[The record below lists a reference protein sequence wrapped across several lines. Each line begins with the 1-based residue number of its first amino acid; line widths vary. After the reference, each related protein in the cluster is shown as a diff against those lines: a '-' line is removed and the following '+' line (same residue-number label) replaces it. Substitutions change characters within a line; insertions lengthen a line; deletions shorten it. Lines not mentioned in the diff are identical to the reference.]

1 MFKKTLHRQLYLSYL
16 LITLLSLGAIGGYT
30 VSALHNF
37 YYEQTSADLES
48 RARLIQHQASHH
60 FASANIPALKR
71 LAETLKQPGVQR
83 VTLIFPDGTVAG
95 DSDENPTRMDNH
107 SDRPEVKE
115 ALAGKTG
122 SSVRY
127 SHTVKANLMY
137 VALPITQNA
146 QLLGVV
152 RLSVRLTVIDEELKG
167 MLWKIILAGLLIALV
182 ATPISLYISRRIS
195 QPLSEM
201 KDNAERFASGKLDS
215 RIRVEGPDDVIRL
228 AEALNQMA
236 AQLDDRIH
244 TVTAQRNEQ
253 EAILSSMTEGVIAVD
268 SGQTVLSMNQAAARL
283 LDVPSGFASGQPV
296 AMVMRNKQLQEFVSK
311 ALASAE
317 TVEQDIVFHRG
328 ESEQV
333 LKVIGTALKD
343 FNQTPI
349 GAVIVLNDVTRLKR
363 LENMR
368 RDFVANVSHELK
380 TPITSIK
387 GFVETLLGGALD
399 SPEDSKRFLE
409 IVAGQSDRL
418 NAIIEDL
425 LVLSRLEQDAETVE
439 IVIEESGLKPVLE
452 MAIQACTPKASEKKI
467 HVDLNCPENLHS
479 RINSQLLEQAMINLI
494 DNAIKYSPPS
504 TQVRVD
510 VSSDN
515 EEISVA
521 VTDEGRGSERE
532 HFPRLFERFY
542 RVDSDR
548 SRELGGTGLGLA
560 IVKHIAQVH
569 GGSVSV
575 NSSVGKGS
583 TFRIHLP
590 ANSARHPTP
599 HN

>member
-1 MFKKTLHRQLYLSYL
+1 
-16 LITLLSLGAIGGYT
+16 
-30 VSALHNF
+30 
-37 YYEQTSADLES
+37 
-48 RARLIQHQASHH
+48 
-60 FASANIPALKR
+60 
-71 LAETLKQPGVQR
+71 
-83 VTLIFPDGTVAG
+83 
-95 DSDENPTRMDNH
+95 
-107 SDRPEVKE
+107 
-115 ALAGKTG
+115 
-122 SSVRY
+122 
-127 SHTVKANLMY
+127 
-137 VALPITQNA
+137 
-146 QLLGVV
+146 
-152 RLSVRLTVIDEELKG
+152 
-167 MLWKIILAGLLIALV
+167 MLWKIVLAGLLIALA

-268 SGQTVLSMNQAAARL
+268 SGQTVLSMNQAAAKL

-343 FNQTPI
+343 FNQMPI

-452 MAIQACTPKASEKKI
+452 MAIQACAPKASRKKI

-494 DNAIKYSPPS
+494 DNAIKYSLPS

-510 VSSDN
+510 VSLDN
-515 EEISVA
+515 GEITLA
-521 VTDEGRGSERE
+521 VTDEGRGIERE

-548 SRELGGTGLGLA
+548 SREMGGTGLGLA

-575 NSSVGKGS
+575 DSSVGKGS

-590 ANSARHPTP
+590 ANNAADSNL

>member
-37 YYEQTSADLES
+37 YYEQTSTDLES

-60 FASANIPALKR
+60 FASANILELKH
-71 LAETLKQPGVQR
+71 LAETLRQPGVLR
-83 VTLIFPDGTVAG
+83 VTFIFPDGTVAG
-95 DSDENPTRMDNH
+95 DSDENPTHMDNH
-107 SDRPEVKE
+107 SDRPEVME

-127 SHTVKANLMY
+127 STTVKANLMY
-137 VALPITQNA
+137 VTLPINSGD
-146 QLLGVV
+146 QLVGVV
-152 RLSVRLTVIDEELKG
+152 RLSVPLTVVDEALKG
-167 MLWKIILAGLLIALV
+167 MLWKIVLAGLLIALV
-182 ATPISLYISRRIS
+182 ATPVSLYISRRIS

-215 RIRVEGPDDVIRL
+215 RIRVEGPEDVLRL
-228 AEALNQMA
+228 AEALNAMA

-244 TVTAQRNEQ
+244 TVTAQSNEQ
-253 EAILSSMTEGVIAVD
+253 EAILSSMAEGVIAVD
-268 SGQTVLSMNQAAARL
+268 SNQNILSLNRAAAKL
-283 LDVPSGFASGQPV
+283 LDVSSELASGQPV
-296 AMVMRNKQLQEFVSK
+296 AMVMRNKQLQEFVNN
-311 ALASAE
+311 ALTSSE
-317 TVEQDIVFHRG
+317 TVEQDIEFHRG
-328 ESEQV
+328 ESGQV
-333 LKVIGTALKD
+333 LKVMGTALRD
-343 FNQTPI
+343 VNQSPI

-399 SPEDSKRFLE
+399 NPDDSKRFLE
-409 IVAGQSDRL
+409 IVAGQADRL
-418 NAIIEDL
+418 NAIIDDL
-425 LVLSRLEQDAETVE
+425 LSLSQLEQDSEKAE
-439 IVIEESGLKPVLE
+439 IVIENRELKPVLE
-452 MAIQACTPKASEKKI
+452 MAIQACAPKASEKTV
-467 HVDLNCPENLHS
+467 HVDLNCLENITA
-479 RINSQLLEQAMINLI
+479 RINPQLFEQAVINLV
-494 DNAIKYSPPS
+494 DNAIKYSLPS
-504 TQVRVD
+504 TQVWVE
-510 VSSDN
+510 VSVGN
-515 EEISVA
+515 VELAVSVS
-521 VTDEGRGSERE
+521 DEGRGIEKE

-548 SRELGGTGLGLA
+548 SREMGGTGLGLA

-575 NSSVGKGS
+575 DSSVGKGS
-583 TFRIHLP
+583 IFRIHLP
-590 ANSARHPTP
+590 L
-599 HN
+599 